1 MIVDFID
8 TNVFIY
14 LFDETAPEKQETAQ
28 SLIQKALNDGSA
40 CISHQVVQESL
51 NVITGKLK
59 VPVSF
64 NDARDFLQECL
75 VPLWRIMPSERLYL
89 KGLELQERYRYGFYD
104 SQILAAA
111 LEAGCARLLSEDFQD
126 GQKIEGLRIE
136 NPFS

>member
-64 NDARDFLQECL
+64 SDARDFLQECL

-104 SQILAAA
+104 SQILAAT